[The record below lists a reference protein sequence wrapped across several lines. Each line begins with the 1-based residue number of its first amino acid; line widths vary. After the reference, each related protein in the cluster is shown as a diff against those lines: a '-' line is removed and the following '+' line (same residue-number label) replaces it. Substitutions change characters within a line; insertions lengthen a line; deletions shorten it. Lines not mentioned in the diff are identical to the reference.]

1 MALEV
6 HRINTGDVEL
16 DSSFL
21 VLMRDPG
28 KRLFVPTY
36 AYLILGG
43 EAPILVDSGF
53 RNEEIMKSLGM
64 QGRRPPEMA
73 LDAQLHR
80 YGLKLSDIKYVVHT
94 HLHIDHAG
102 QDDKFPMSTTV
113 VVNRRELE
121 YSVSGLMHPQY
132 PAEDI
137 KHLIDRL
144 HTKNSLR
151 LLDLDITGEEEII
164 PGVTCVLSGAHTEG
178 HMNIMVSTSDGVAC
192 ICGDVFY
199 DIYDQ
204 MVMPSVPMLADE
216 PWPTGNHGTTKRQ
229 ERAAIKKIINSS
241 RAIFPCHTR
250 GALVEQKRVVAALD
264 NSWPGTIL
272 DLSELQKPYEF

>member
-6 HRINTGDVEL
+6 RRIDTGDVEL

-28 KRLFVPTY
+28 RSLFVPTY

-43 EAPILVDSGF
+43 EAPILVDTGF
-53 RNEEIMKSLGM
+53 RNEEIMQRLEM
-64 QGRRPPEMA
+64 QGRRRPDMT
-73 LDAQLHR
+73 LDAQLRQH
-80 YGLKLSDIKYVVHT
+80 GLNLGDIKYIVHT

-102 QDDKFPMSTTV
+102 QDDLFPMSTTV
-113 VVNRRELE
+113 VTNRRELE

-132 PAEDI
+132 PVEDI

-151 LLDLDITGEEEII
+151 LLDLDITGEEEIM

-178 HMNIMVSTSDGVAC
+178 HMNVMVETSDGIAC
-192 ICGDVFY
+192 ICGDAFY

-204 MVMPSVPMLADE
+204 MVMPSMPLLADE

-229 ERAAIKKIINSS
+229 ERGAIKKILNAS
-241 RAIFPCHTR
+241 RAVFPCHAR
-250 GALVEQKRVVAALD
+250 GGLVEHKRFVAALD
-264 NSWPGTIL
+264 HSWPGTTS
-272 DLSELQKPYEF
+272 DLNSL